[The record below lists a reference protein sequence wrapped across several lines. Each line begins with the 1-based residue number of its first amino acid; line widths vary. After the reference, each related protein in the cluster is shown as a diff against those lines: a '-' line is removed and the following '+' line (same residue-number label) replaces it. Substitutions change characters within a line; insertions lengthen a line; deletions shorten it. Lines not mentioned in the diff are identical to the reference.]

1 MREDL
6 VYFRNLKNLNLCEN
20 RLSDL
25 PPLCGLESFGWLTLS
40 FIPTRKKEEIL
51 RLASMLPCL
60 DKQTAGGY
68 DWTEPEKNMLRKTL
82 PDGCEVSFQ
91 NA

>member
-1 MREDL
+1 M
-6 VYFRNLKNLNLCEN
+6 NLCEN

-25 PPLCGLESFGWLTLS
+25 PPLCGLECFGWLTLS
-40 FIPTRKKEEIL
+40 SIPAGKEEIL
-51 RLASMLPCL
+51 RLASMLPRL